1 VIPERLARFTTTRLG
16 AEGEAWLARLPALVN
31 ACEDRWDV
39 VAGPPFLPG
48 GAIAYVVPVLRADGS
63 EAVVKISLIERENRF
78 EGEALRAWDGRGAVR
93 LLGTEPALGAL
104 LLERCR
110 PGASLLA
117 LADEEA
123 ADVIALD
130 VLATLWRPVA
140 PGHPFELAADLAA
153 GWAAAMPDAYFAA
166 GRPLEER
173 IAGRAAATLAELA
186 ATADRDEAVLLHQDV
201 HHDNILDAG
210 ERGWL
215 AIDPKPLAGERA
227 FDAGALL
234 RDRRAALLAGA
245 HPTRAMAR
253 RLDRVTAATG
263 LERERIRAWGFAQC
277 VVFGLSS
284 YRVGDP
290 DGAALVGCARLL
302 LSE

>member
-39 VAGPPFLPG
+39 VAGSPFLPG
-48 GAIAYVVPVLRADGS
+48 GAIAYVAPVLRADAS
-63 EAVVKISLIERENRF
+63 EAVVKISIVERENRF

-123 ADVIALD
+123 ADAIALG

-153 GWAAAMPDAYFAA
+153 EWSAGMPDAYFAA

-186 ATADRDEAVLLHQDV
+186 ATSGREEAVLLHQDV

-215 AIDPKPLAGERA
+215 ASAPSTPARSCATAGRRSWPA
-227 FDAGALL
+227 
-234 RDRRAALLAGA
+234 RTRRARW
-245 HPTRAMAR
+245 P
-253 RLDRVTAATG
+253 AAWIG
-263 LERERIRAWGFAQC
+263 
-277 VVFGLSS
+277 
-284 YRVGDP
+284 
-290 DGAALVGCARLL
+290 
-302 LSE
+302 